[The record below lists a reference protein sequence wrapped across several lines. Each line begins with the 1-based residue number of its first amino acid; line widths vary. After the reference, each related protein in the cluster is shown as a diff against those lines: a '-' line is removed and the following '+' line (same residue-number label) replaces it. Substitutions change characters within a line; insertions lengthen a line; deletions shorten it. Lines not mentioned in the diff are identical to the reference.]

1 MHKIIRS
8 KRTEKS
14 VRTVGTGEVSGGG
27 DSICILTWEQGMDRL
42 MEEEAPGEDGVGFQG
57 ERKESRREDG
67 ARKKRVLEKLRMLA
81 CYLVNSARKQ

>member
-1 MHKIIRS
+1 
-8 KRTEKS
+8 
-14 VRTVGTGEVSGGG
+14 
-27 DSICILTWEQGMDRL
+27 MDRL